1 MKKNEIFLVIV
12 IMLFINLIV
21 LHADTEIGGG
31 IFTDTTLLFENS
43 PYLVISSITVFPGV
57 TLTIEPGTE
66 IKFQDATVLTI
77 RGNIT
82 SVGTV
87 TDSITFTAAN
97 TNPTPG
103 IWDGI
108 VFETELGASGEFK
121 HVIGKYALR
130 WIKLTESSTSNIL
143 DIENSHFYY
152 NEYVFWGMDSSNGNY
167 QVNIDSCLVENNYYG
182 YIYATHALISNSIFR
197 NNEKAFHGWSG
208 PSIEVINSEISGNS
222 IWGFNM
228 SGIISDCIIS
238 NNGLGLRLR
247 NDLILSNNIIQEND
261 VGIEISSYSQSTNT
275 NVLNNCISFNDI
287 NVLHTTNI
295 NINLSG
301 NCWGTYDEIEIQN
314 RIFDAYDDVSLG
326 IIDYTPFITHCL
338 LDTHLTVSPLNIEVG
353 EEEGS
358 FSILIQSNSDWQIV
372 ENSDWLYADPIAG
385 TDIDSIMV
393 FYENNINGI
402 QRTTSITVLCSD
414 LSETVT
420 VTQAGIIPELFVT
433 PNNQDVTSDAGNT
446 TFEIIS
452 NLDWSVNENT
462 DWLSVSPENGSNN
475 ETLIVDYDENTS
487 SFERIATITVTGYD
501 LDESVTVTQAGAISS
516 IDEILF
522 SNQVLIFENYLNPFN
537 PTTEIKFSIQNDSK
551 VEITIHNIK
560 GQTIKTLVQNEF
572 TKGNYTVI
580 WNGDDESGKL
590 ASSGVYLY
598 KLMVNGKAEAIRKC
612 LLLK

>member
-12 IMLFINLIV
+12 IMLFINLMV

-77 RGNIT
+77 RGNII

-103 IWDGI
+103 IWEGI

-182 YIYATHALISNSIFR
+182 YIYATHALVSNSIFR

-228 SGIISDCIIS
+228 SGIISDCMIS

-314 RIFDAYDDVSLG
+314 GIFDAYDDVSLG

-338 LDTHLTVSPLNIEVG
+338 LDTHLTVSPLDIVVG

-358 FSILIQSNSDWQIV
+358 FNILIQSNSDWQIV
-372 ENSDWLYADPIAG
+372 ENSDWLYTDPIAG
-385 TDIDSIMV
+385 TNIDSILV
-393 FYENNINGI
+393 YYENNINGI

-420 VTQAGIIPELFVT
+420 VTQDGATPYLSVT
-433 PNNQDVTSDAGNT
+433 PPNQAVGSEEGNT
-446 TFEIIS
+446 TFEITS
-452 NLDWSVNENT
+452 NINWSIT
-462 DWLSVSPENGSNN
+462 DDADWLVVSPSNGSNDD
-475 ETLIVDYDENTS
+475 TITADYEENPTIDS
-487 SFERIATITVTGYD
+487 RTATITASGNGLIET
-501 LDESVTVTQAGAISS
+501 VTVTQEAGTS
-516 IDEILF
+516 IGGDFEIPSETQLVGNF
-522 SNQVLIFENYLNPFN
+522 PNPFN
-537 PTTEIKFSIQNDSK
+537 PTTRIQYELNKSGFVQIEIYN
-551 VEITIHNIK
+551 VK
-560 GQTIKTLVQNEF
+560 GQKIKSLVNNNQ
-572 TKGNYTVI
+572 TAGYKSVL
-580 WNGDDESGKL
+580 WNGVNDNGVRVGSGL
-590 ASSGVYLY
+590 FLY
-598 KLMVNGKAEAIRKC
+598 KLIFNGNVLSIKKC
-612 LLLK
+612 IMLK